1 MISPDHVFYK
11 WGGGVG
17 PDFPE
22 IVRAYD
28 EFLVT
33 DDGREIVDAAAGAA
47 VVNLGHSVPG
57 IDDVVRTQL
66 SAVSYLSL
74 SHFTH
79 EAPRRLAETL
89 ADLAPGDLDVAFF
102 VNSGSEATETAIKF
116 ARAYHR
122 ATGNPEKHVV
132 VGRER
137 SYHGSTLGAL
147 SASGATGRR
156 SAYTPQLQEWP
167 HVPPAY
173 PYRWPYEGTP
183 EEQAVE
189 AAGELET
196 VIRRAGPETVAAFVA
211 EPVSGA
217 SIPAAHPHP
226 AYFREIR
233 RICDAHDVLFVA
245 DEVMTGFGRTGSMF
259 ASERF
264 DVVPDV
270 MTVGKGL
277 SAGYAPISAA
287 LVRAELADV
296 FRHDGDASFAHG
308 HTYGGNP
315 LSAAIAA
322 HVVEC
327 YTDSVLETGRERGE
341 HLLEGLASL
350 REHPM
355 VGDLRHCG
363 PMIGL
368 EFVADRESA
377 VPFDPDLGVANRV
390 YEAALDRDVYT
401 YPGTGSVDGV
411 RGDHLMLA
419 PPLTI
424 GADAV
429 DVVADAVTGA
439 VEDVWTA
446 VSARS

>member
-1 MISPDHVFYK
+1 M
-11 WGGGVG
+11 
-17 PDFPE
+17 
-22 IVRAYD
+22 
-28 EFLVT
+28 
-33 DDGREIVDAAAGAA
+33 
-47 VVNLGHSVPG
+47 NLGHSIPG
-57 IDDVVRTQL
+57 IDDVVRSQL

-89 ADLAPGDLDVAFF
+89 ADTAPGDLNVAFF

-122 ATGNPEKHVV
+122 ATGNPEKHLV

-147 SASGATGRR
+147 SASGATARR
-156 SAYTPQLQEWP
+156 AAFEPLLQEWP
-167 HVPPAY
+167 RIPAAY

-183 EEQAVE
+183 EEQAV
-189 AAGELET
+189 AAARELET
-196 VIRRAGPETVAAFVA
+196 VIRRVGPETVAAFVA

-226 AYFREIR
+226 LYFREIR

-245 DEVMTGFGRTGSMF
+245 DEIMTGFGRTGPTF
-259 ASERF
+259 AIEHF

-270 MTVGKGL
+270 LTVGKGL

-287 LVRAELADV
+287 LVREELADV
-296 FRHDGDASFAHG
+296 FSHDGDASFAHG

-322 HVVEC
+322 HVVER

-341 HLLEGLASL
+341 QLLDGLASL
-350 REHPM
+350 GTHPM
-355 VGDLRHCG
+355 VGEVRHCG
-363 PMIGL
+363 AMIGL
-368 EFVADRESA
+368 EFVADRERA
-377 VPFDPDLGVANRV
+377 TPFDPELGVANRV
-390 YEAALDRDVYT
+390 YETALDRDVYT
-401 YPGTGSVDGV
+401 YPGTGSVDGI

-439 VEDVWTA
+439 VEDVWA
-446 VSARS
+446 DVSVRS